1 LPSSQL
7 SLQHCFSFFILLV
20 WEAPAKVLM
29 FRLIHLTDPHI
40 GPLKRPKLRL
50 LLSKRLTGYANWRRG
65 RSRAHDMELLEAL
78 IADIKAQHPD
88 HIACTGDIANIGL
101 PEEWI
106 TAKGFLEG
114 LGAPDQVSFVPGNH
128 DAYIKGALEGMLDQC
143 GPWARGDGQESYS
156 FPYIRRRGPVALI
169 GLSSAIPTAP
179 FIASGKI
186 GTHQA
191 QKMKEIL
198 QQLKKEGLFRVIMIH
213 HPPHIGGAA
222 AGRNL
227 KDASRFEAV
236 IREVGAELVL
246 HGHNHMSS
254 LARISGPDGLVPVIG
269 ASSASSR
276 GGAIVHRAAYHMF
289 TITKTLSGFELTAEA
304 RGLRRDDSIG
314 EIGIIPIDKR
324 KPSFHAGLH
333 PHPVLP

>member
-1 LPSSQL
+1 
-7 SLQHCFSFFILLV
+7 
-20 WEAPAKVLM
+20 M

-40 GPLKRPKLRL
+40 GPLLRPKLRQ

-65 RSRAHDMELLEAL
+65 RSRAHNMGVLAAL
-78 IADIKAQHPD
+78 ISDLKAQHPD
-88 HIACTGDIANIGL
+88 HISCTGDIANIGL

-114 LGAPDQVSFVPGNH
+114 LGPPDHVSFVPGNH
-128 DAYIKGALEGMLDQC
+128 DAYIHGALEGMLIHC
-143 GPWARGDGQESYS
+143 GAWATGDGQEGYS
-156 FPYIRRRGPVALI
+156 FPYVRKRGHVALI

-191 QKMKEIL
+191 QRMKEV
-198 QQLKKEGLFRVIMIH
+198 LKDLGKEGLFRVVMIH

-227 KDASRFEAV
+227 KDAARFEAA
-236 IREVGAELVL
+236 IREAGAELVI

-254 LARISGPDGLVPVIG
+254 VATLSGPQGMIPIVG

-276 GGAIVHRAAYHMF
+276 GGAIVHRAAYHIF
-289 TITKTLSGFELTAEA
+289 TITQTSSGFELTAEA
-304 RGLRRDDSIG
+304 RGLRQDDSIG
-314 EIGIIPIDKR
+314 EIGMIALDKR
-324 KPSFHAGLH
+324 KKSFHAGLY
-333 PHPVLP
+333 PHPVLPR